1 MKRLNDRQNYV
12 GIVLSKQLS
21 KDQISWFAKQNP
33 KINIK
38 AIVPKVGQ
46 SWSQVEFQE
55 DDEHDLNL
63 RIDQFCTLISNA
75 PSTVKFIVSHI
86 IVATYRPVVD
96 QLNLFIDYN
105 TIKRLCDL
113 KIPLTFDCYF
123 LGRNS
128 STHTSGT
135 SIDNVY
141 DSYSI
146 HSSYTSTSRRTKYPH
161 LVKLRIHQF
170 LQDLLLNT
178 KKVESTKQEL
188 KIQGEL
194 IDSYNFNEVFD
205 VDIFSKMISLNLNLH
220 LVMYSNQ
227 KLPKDTN

>member
-1 MKRLNDRQNYV
+1 MKDLHDKQYYV

-21 KDQISWFAKQNP
+21 TDQISWFAKKNP
-33 KINIK
+33 KIKIK
-38 AIVPKVGQ
+38 TIVPKAGQ
-46 SWSQVEFQE
+46 SWSQVGFQE
-55 DDEHDLNL
+55 DDEQNLNL
-63 RIDQFCTLISNA
+63 RIYQSCALISNA
-75 PSTVKFIVSHI
+75 PSTVKCIVSHI
-86 IVATYRPVVD
+86 IVATYRPIVD
-96 QLNLFIDYN
+96 QLNLYIDYSN
-105 TIKRLCDL
+105 VKRLCDL

-128 STHTSGT
+128 STHSLGT
-135 SIDNVY
+135 SIDSVC

-146 HSSYTSTSRRTKYPH
+146 HSSYTSTTRRTKHPH

-178 KKVESTKQEL
+178 KKVESIKQEL

-220 LVMYSNQ
+220 LVLYSNQ
-227 KLPKDTN
+227 QLPKDTN